1 MTVLTVGRPFTS
13 PDATLLVENQL
24 AVGAHLF
31 QLVVVDDDG
40 LASDPV
46 QATVQIVDLK
56 LPPVII
62 QPPVVLQPIDPS
74 GPVTTPIAT
83 QPIVTT
89 PIVATPIATVVP
101 LITKKPIV

>member
-1 MTVLTVGRPFTS
+1 MARSRPTFRPAKSSSSSGPCCAERRGIGIMTVLTVGRPFTS

-46 QATVQIVDLK
+46 QATVQVVDLK

-62 QPPVVLQPIDPS
+62 QPPVVLQP
-74 GPVTTPIAT
+74 
-83 QPIVTT
+83 
-89 PIVATPIATVVP
+89 
-101 LITKKPIV
+101 